1 MSRLMVQAF
10 FPVNLA
16 AAESYWL
23 GDFLLNEVL
32 FPPYIADLCP
42 EVLVVVGVN
51 GVAIRQPA
59 LAASATFGALVGL
72 KGGYDLWKITKNCN
86 EKTVEAPSK
95 TKSRLQIRVTPSSHS
110 WHLAFVAFGLM
121 NVSALP
127 LHCLLPAPKTS
138 YPNENPIWWSI
149 DTYMTGASSICLWM
163 AALEES
169 LPFLLVLLSK
179 QHLEENIQFSCRR
192 LGQVFH
198 VIGIGCLILF
208 WAAPTTWQELAPF
221 GLEDWY
227 LFPPLLAETS
237 VLVFLYEQ
245 KRVSQKCGGYL
256 GHILFGMGSLI
267 ALGSVMM
274 DRPLCHRLGTMFL
287 DTFTASNG
295 MFLACDLCFL
305 GLYSVLSNTAKQC
318 NAETAAKKIR

>member
-1 MSRLMVQAF
+1 MVQAF
-10 FPVNLA
+10 FPANLA
-16 AAESYWL
+16 AAESYWF
-23 GDFLLNEVL
+23 GDFLLNQVL

-51 GVAIRQPA
+51 GVAVRQPA
-59 LAASATFGALVGL
+59 LATSATVGALIGL
-72 KGGYDLWKITKNCN
+72 KGGYDLWKITKTYNG
-86 EKTVEAPSK
+86 KTVEAPK
-95 TKSRLQIRVTPSSHS
+95 IKSRLQIRVTPSTQS
-110 WHLAFVAFGLM
+110 WALAFVAFGLM

-127 LHCLLPAPKTS
+127 LHCLLPAPKSS
-138 YPNENPIWWSI
+138 YPNENPIWRSI
-149 DTYMTGASSICLWM
+149 DAYMTGASSIFLWM

-169 LPFLLVLLSK
+169 LPIMLELLSK
-179 QHLEENIQFSCRR
+179 QHLEEIIQFTCRR

-198 VIGIGCLILF
+198 VIGMGCLILF
-208 WAAPTTWQELAPF
+208 WAAPTAWQELAPF

-227 LFPPLLAETS
+227 LFPPLLARTS

-245 KRVSQKCGGYL
+245 KCVSKKCGGYL
-256 GHILFGMGSLI
+256 GHILFGMGSII

-274 DRPLCHRLGTMFL
+274 DRPLCHWLGTMFL

-305 GLYSVLSNTAKQC
+305 GLYSVLSHTAKQC
-318 NAETAAKKIR
+318 NAEIAAKKIG